1 MSKLP
6 FENIKREIL
15 VKKRSRTNNE
25 YGNYPDNRP
34 IEELINYGIINLDKP
49 AGPTSHQCSD
59 YVQKILHI
67 EKAGHSGTRATRIVQ
82 TLLKAGKE
90 YVAVMHLHKLVAGGK
105 LKSVLK
111 EFTGKIKQLPP
122 VRSAVKRK
130 LREKEIYYLELLE
143 MDGQDV
149 LLKIG
154 CEAGTYVR
162 KLIHDIGVKL
172 GCGAHMSELRRTKVA
187 CFDEQSNLITLQD
200 LADAYHFWKN
210 ENNEKYLR
218 YCIQPI
224 EKAIEHLPKIW
235 VLDSTVNALC
245 HGIDLAIP
253 GISKLNS
260 GIEEND
266 LVAVMSLKDELI
278 ALGTVKLSSEQIMK
292 KEKGI
297 AVKISKVFMLPNIY
311 PRIK

>member
-1 MSKLP
+1 
-6 FENIKREIL
+6 
-15 VKKRSRTNNE
+15 
-25 YGNYPDNRP
+25 
-34 IEELINYGIINLDKP
+34 
-49 AGPTSHQCSD
+49 
-59 YVQKILHI
+59 
-67 EKAGHSGTRATRIVQ
+67 
-82 TLLKAGKE
+82 
-90 YVAVMHLHKLVAGGK
+90 
-105 LKSVLK
+105 
-111 EFTGKIKQLPP
+111 
-122 VRSAVKRK
+122 
-130 LREKEIYYLELLE
+130 
-143 MDGQDV
+143 
-149 LLKIG
+149 
-154 CEAGTYVR
+154 
-162 KLIHDIGVKL
+162 
-172 GCGAHMSELRRTKVA
+172 
-187 CFDEQSNLITLQD
+187 

>member
-67 EKAGHSGTRATRIVQ
+67 EKAGHSGTLDPKVTGVLPTALGRATRIVQ

-200 LADAYHFWKN
+200 LADAY
-210 ENNEKYLR
+210 Y
-218 YCIQPI
+218 
-224 EKAIEHLPKIW
+224 KIW
-235 VLDSTVNALC
+235 QT
-245 HGIDLAIP
+245 
-253 GISKLNS
+253 
-260 GIEEND
+260 
-266 LVAVMSLKDELI
+266 LI
-278 ALGTVKLSSEQIMK
+278 TFGKTKIMK
-292 KEKGI
+292 
-297 AVKISKVFMLPNIY
+297 NI
-311 PRIK
+311 